1 MDGPSQAMPSR
12 VSAGL
17 FPLPNVVLLPGAIL
31 PLHIFELRYR
41 RMTADALAGDSL
53 IAMALLRPGWERDY
67 YSRPAIEP
75 VVCVGRIVA
84 HERLG
89 DGKYNLLLQG
99 QWRARVV
106 GESTVGE
113 LEERYRVADLAPV
126 DQSPVMEIDL
136 ARERQQLKAIFNDA
150 SRPINRSGAQ
160 FAHLLSGPTPTATI
174 ADLIAFTCL
183 GDVSLKQAILCDGD
197 ICHRVGQVVSALQ
210 QLQSAR
216 PAAPVDGNDMDG
228 ASLN

>member
-1 MDGPSQAMPSR
+1 
-12 VSAGL
+12 
-17 FPLPNVVLLPGAIL
+17 
-31 PLHIFELRYR
+31 
-41 RMTADALAGDSL
+41 MTAEALAGDGL

-84 HERLG
+84 HERLA

-106 GESTVGE
+106 GETTVGE
-113 LEERYRVADLAPV
+113 LEERYRLAQLAPI

-136 ARERQQLKAIFNDA
+136 ARERQQLKDIFDDA
-150 SRPINRSGAQ
+150 RRPINRSGSQ
-160 FAHLLSGPTPTATI
+160 FARLLSGPTMTASI

-183 GDVSLKQAILCDGD
+183 SDVALKQAILCDGD
-197 ICHRVGQVVSALQ
+197 IRHRVGRLVSALH
-210 QLQSAR
+210 QLQSAPP
-216 PAAPVDGNDMDG
+216 PAPADTPDADG